1 MRLQH
6 RHPRSCFSSIITQ
19 QLQQQHPLKHTTV
32 SFVCIAKHLHS
43 KPLPRPPESK
53 LHSSTTHS
61 NLPANLDID
70 IKKTV
75 RQRFSVSLLF
85 IRPRFFSPSSILHL
99 SISLFFKLSVMGRVC
114 FDRMQPSRPRAD
126 FLLGWIQLNQPVPD
140 HPSVSIRDRQQ
151 SF

>member
-75 RQRFSVSLLF
+75 RHRFSVSLLF
-85 IRPRFFSPSSILHL
+85 IRPRFFFPSSILHL
-99 SISLFFKLSVMGRVC
+99 SISFF
-114 FDRMQPSRPRAD
+114 
-126 FLLGWIQLNQPVPD
+126 FLN
-140 HPSVSIRDRQQ
+140 HQ
-151 SF
+151 SWVVYVLTRCSLQDQELTFF

>member
-75 RQRFSVSLLF
+75 RHRFSVSLLF
-85 IRPRFFSPSSILHL
+85 IRSRFFSPSSFLHL
-99 SISLFFKLSVMGRVC
+99 SISFFSKSSVMGRVC
-114 FDRMQPSRPRAD
+114 FDKMQSSRPRAD